1 MIDVLNLKASDTI
14 IILLYENIVYNTCN
28 VCNRC
33 PEETICLNVLIK
45 IKLLWLKLCCSVK
58 VERIVHKSLPQMMHF
73 PTYFSFKLL
82 NNARDISLSFML
94 HNFHS

>member
-33 PEETICLNVLIK
+33 K
-45 IKLLWLKLCCSVK
+45 IAMAKTLL
-58 VERIVHKSLPQMMHF
+58 
-73 PTYFSFKLL
+73 FS
-82 NNARDISLSFML
+82 
-94 HNFHS
+94 